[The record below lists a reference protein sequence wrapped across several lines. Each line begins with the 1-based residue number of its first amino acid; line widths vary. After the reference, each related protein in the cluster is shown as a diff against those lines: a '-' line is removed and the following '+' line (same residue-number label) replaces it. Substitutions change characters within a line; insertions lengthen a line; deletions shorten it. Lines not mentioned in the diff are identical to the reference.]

1 MGPLSCHVSAE
12 GYVSVVTLEDVL
24 STIHLVSKLS
34 LKTLARCELVSRSW
48 KRAIREG
55 SQFWRV
61 LDLSSLAMELKPESK
76 VHVLQQIIGRGNY
89 AAHLIDLRKLAFSK
103 LPLLSPALTLCTH
116 LRVLLVSAS
125 LDTIR
130 HLNLPP
136 TFTTEVFLDVR
147 SPGEDSKIGNLNF
160 DPNGTAVVKGI
171 TCKCKIEDDEY
182 NVMSQTEFQGRMSLF
197 SKGLMKDLAACS
209 SSLTSL
215 SLSDYAFVEE
225 KFSELLDALQLLSN
239 LSSLT
244 LSNVL
249 FAGDYLVEG
258 LMVSYNDDG
267 FLSPSVLMSRLPA
280 AILPLDRLTKLDLSQ
295 NGIGDENIHVLAD
308 FLGGSKSLTSLNLID
323 NPITVKGGRVLLDS
337 FRLNLDQWESFN
349 NIPLKQLRR
358 NQVPH
363 LNLSGILNEDH
374 GTNALAECMK
384 FASNIE
390 TLNLSCVD
398 MRFDGL
404 SEILVAL
411 RQSGTQIALDL
422 DMNYNLGEPELS
434 LQIGTFMSSNS
445 TITHLNLVQ
454 SKMAFPFIPIMFRWL
469 ASNSTLVSIVVS
481 FGEDRSYA
489 SYQSHGPDVE
499 EASFAAIGNFL
510 KSNTSVKTF
519 NLCFDTSRNFHSGSS
534 LIEGLAKN
542 SSLTTLGINAMSCNG
557 VPFFRDEAHFYTSLE
572 KVLKVNTTLKS
583 LELQGHGMKLSD
595 VSALIRG
602 LLKNTSLLSLDLS
615 NQSIDAM
622 TNETTSSQQLVSGL
636 VGDLLTLNKSLTSLN
651 LSGNLL
657 SSEVKDALNEGM
669 KSNTSIEALIL

>member
-1 MGPLSCHVSAE
+1 L
-12 GYVSVVTLEDVL
+12 
-24 STIHLVSKLS
+24 KLS
-34 LKTLARCELVSRSW
+34 GTKIGEHGAIVLAGYLEFASN
-48 KRAIREG
+48 IET
-55 SQFWRV
+55 
-61 LDLSSLAMELKPESK
+61 LDLSCTRMIGKAIGD
-76 VHVLQQIIGRGNY
+76 IIV
-89 AAHLIDLRKLAFSK
+89 A
-103 LPLLSPALTLCTH
+103 
-116 LRVLLVSAS
+116 
-125 LDTIR
+125 
-130 HLNLPP
+130 
-136 TFTTEVFLDVR
+136 
-147 SPGEDSKIGNLNF
+147 
-160 DPNGTAVVKGI
+160 
-171 TCKCKIEDDEY
+171 
-182 NVMSQTEFQGRMSLF
+182 
-197 SKGLMKDLAACS
+197 
-209 SSLTSL
+209 L
-215 SLSDYAFVEE
+215 SLST
-225 KFSELLDALQLLSN
+225 
-239 LSSLT
+239 T
-244 LSNVL
+244 LIS
-249 FAGDYLVEG
+249 
-258 LMVSYNDDG
+258 
-267 FLSPSVLMSRLPA
+267 
-280 AILPLDRLTKLDLSQ
+280 LDLSDMGICGLAKEVKFPSSIETL
-295 NGIGDENIHVLAD
+295 NLSGNSIGDENIQELAD
-308 FLGGSKSLTSLNLID
+308 SLGVSKSLTCLDMSH
-323 NPITVKGGRVLLDS
+323 NPITVEGGRVLLDL

-411 RQSGTQIALDL
+411 RQSGTKIALDL